1 MPGTNLTREEAQQ
14 RAKLLTV
21 DSYEI
26 DLDLSGAV
34 EGGTYRSVT
43 TVRFDSAESGVGS
56 FIDLVAPAVQEV
68 VLNGDSLDPAEVFK
82 DSRIE
87 LAGILEGRNVL
98 RVVADCA
105 YTNTGE
111 GLHRFVDPVD
121 QQAYLYTQF
130 EVPDARR
137 VFASFE
143 QPDLKATFQFT
154 VKAPSGWTVISNSP
168 TPEPKDDVWEFEPTP
183 RISTYVTALILG
195 PYHSVHSVYE
205 KDGQSVPL
213 GIYCRPSLA
222 EFLDS
227 DAIFEVTRQGF
238 EWFQEKFDYA
248 YPFKKY
254 DQLFVPEFNAG
265 AMENAGAVTIRD
277 QYVFRSKVT
286 DAAYEVRAETILH
299 ELAHMWFG
307 DLVTMEWW
315 NDLWLNESFAT
326 YTSIACQS
334 YAPGSRWP
342 HSWTTFANSMKTWAY
357 RQDQLPSTH
366 PIMAQIND
374 LDDVLVNFDGI
385 TYAKGASVLKQLVAY
400 VGEDEFFRGVQA
412 YFKAHAY
419 GNTQLSDL
427 LGALEETSGR
437 DLGTW
442 SQKWLQT
449 AGINVLRPEIETDAN
464 GVITSF
470 AIRQEAPAL
479 PAGAK
484 GEPTLR
490 PHRIAVGLYD
500 LDDSAGGSGKLVRGE
515 RIELDVDGELT
526 EVAEL
531 VGKRRPAVILLN
543 DDDLSYAKVRLD
555 EQSLAFVTEHLG
567 DFEASL
573 PRALCWASA
582 WDMTRDAELAAR
594 DYLSLVLS
602 GIGKESDIGVV
613 QSLHR
618 QVLTAVE
625 LYADPNAREALL
637 TRWTDATLAHLRSSA
652 GGSDHQLAWAR
663 AFAATARTPEQ
674 LDLLEGL
681 LDGRESIEGLAVD
694 TELRWSFVQRLAA
707 VGRFDEAEITS
718 EYERDRTAAGERHAA
733 TARAARPTEEAK
745 AEAWAS
751 VVESDKLP
759 NAVQE
764 AVIGG
769 FVQFGQR
776 ELLAPYTEK
785 YFAAVKGVWDSRSH
799 EMAQQIAVGLYPS
812 VQVSADTLAK
822 TDEWLASAEPSAAL
836 RRLISESRSGV
847 ERALRAQARHGG
859 VGGDALRRGKMA
871 LPRARARKRR
881 FRMEVSRST
890 GTAAPTGETTSP
902 AAVARSG
909 PRPHQ
914 GRGERRSLLAFR
926 F

>member
-26 DLDLSGAV
+26 DLDLSGAQG
-34 EGGTYRSVT
+34 EEGTYRSVT
-43 TVRFDSAESGVGS
+43 TVRFDSAETGAES
-56 FIDLVAPAVQEV
+56 FIDLVAPAVLEV
-68 VLNGDSLDPAEVFK
+68 TLNGDSLDPTEVFK
-82 DSRIE
+82 DSRIA
-87 LAGILEGRNVL
+87 LPGILEGRNVL

-154 VKAPSGWTVISNSP
+154 VKAPTGWTVISNSP
-168 TPEPKDDVWEFEPTP
+168 TPEPKDDVWVFEPTP
-183 RISTYVTALILG
+183 RISTYITALILG

-286 DAAYEVRAETILH
+286 DAAYEVRASTILH

-326 YTSIACQS
+326 YAEAACQA
-334 YAPGSRWP
+334 YAPQSRWP

-366 PIMAQIND
+366 PIMAEIND

-400 VGEDEFFRGVQA
+400 VGEDEFFQGVQA
-412 YFKAHAY
+412 YFKRHAF
-419 GNTQLSDL
+419 GNTRLSDL

-437 DLGTW
+437 DLKTW
-442 SQKWLQT
+442 SKAWLET

-470 AIRQEAPAL
+470 AVRQEAPAL
-479 PAGAK
+479 PTGAK
-484 GEPTLR
+484 GESTLR
-490 PHRIAVGLYD
+490 PHRIAIGLYD
-500 LDDSAGGSGKLVRGE
+500 LDDDSGKLLREDSNEGAG
-515 RIELDVDGELT
+515 RIELDVEGELT
-526 EVAEL
+526 AVPEL
-531 VGKRRPAVILLN
+531 VGRRRPAVILLN

-567 DFEASL
+567 DFESSL

-582 WDMTRDAELAAR
+582 WDMTRDAELATR

-618 QVLTAVE
+618 QVKLAIE
-625 LYADPNAREALL
+625 LYADPTAREALL
-637 TRWTDATLAHLRSSA
+637 TRWTDATLAHLKSAA

-681 LDGRESIEGLAVD
+681 LDGRETIEGLAVD
-694 TELRWSFVQRLAA
+694 TELRWAFVQQLAA
-707 VGRFDEAEITS
+707 VGRFDEAEIAG
-718 EYERDRTAAGERHAA
+718 EYDRDRTAAGERHAA
-733 TARAARPTEEAK
+733 TARSARPTEEAK
-745 AEAWAS
+745 SEAWAS

-769 FVQFGQR
+769 FVQTGQR

-785 YFAAVKGVWDSRSH
+785 YFAAVKDVWDSRSH
-799 EMAQQIAVGLYPS
+799 EMAQQIVVGLYPS
-812 VQVSADTLAK
+812 VQVSEETLRR
-822 TDEWLASAEPSAAL
+822 TDEWLASAEPGPAL
-836 RRLISESRSGV
+836 RRLISESRAGI
-847 ERALRAQARHGG
+847 ERALRAQAA
-859 VGGDALRRGKMA
+859 DA
-871 LPRARARKRR
+871 
-881 FRMEVSRST
+881 
-890 GTAAPTGETTSP
+890 AATT
-902 AAVARSG
+902 
-909 PRPHQ
+909 
-914 GRGERRSLLAFR
+914 L
-926 F
+926 

>member
-26 DLDLSGAV
+26 DLDLSGAQ

-43 TVRFDSAESGVGS
+43 TVRFDVAENGADS
-56 FIDLVAPAVQEV
+56 FIDLVAPAVHEV
-68 VLNGDSLDPAEVFK
+68 TLNGDALDADALFK
-82 DSRIE
+82 DSRIA
-87 LAGILEGRNVL
+87 LPGLLEGRNVL

-154 VKAPSGWTVISNSP
+154 VKAPEGWTVISNSP
-168 TPEPKDDVWEFEPTP
+168 TPEPQDNVWSFEPTP
-183 RISTYVTALILG
+183 RISSYITALIVG

-222 EFLDS
+222 EYLDS

-238 EWFQEKFDYA
+238 DWFQEKFDYA

-286 DAAYEVRAETILH
+286 GAAYEGRAETILH

-326 YTSIACQS
+326 YTSIACQ
-334 YAPGSRWP
+334 AHHPDSRWP
-342 HSWTTFANSMKTWAY
+342 QAWTTFANQMKTWAY

-366 PIMAQIND
+366 PIMAEIRD

-400 VGEDEFFRGVQA
+400 VGQDEFFKGVQA
-412 YFKAHAY
+412 YFKRHAF
-419 GNTQLSDL
+419 GNTRLSDL

-437 DLGTW
+437 DLKTW
-442 SQKWLQT
+442 SKQWLQT
-449 AGINVLRPEIETDAN
+449 AGINVLRPEIETDAD

-470 AIRQEAPAL
+470 AVRQEAPAL

-490 PHRIAVGLYD
+490 PHRIAVGLYN
-500 LDDSAGGSGKLVRGE
+500 LDAGSGKLVRDE
-515 RIELDVDGELT
+515 RLELDVDGELT
-526 EVAEL
+526 AVPQL
-531 VGKRRPAVILLN
+531 SGKRRPDVVLLN

-555 EQSLAFVTEHLG
+555 EESLAFVTDHLG
-567 DFEASL
+567 DFDASL
-573 PRALCWASA
+573 PRALCWASS
-582 WDMTRDAELAAR
+582 WDMTRDAELATR

-613 QSLHR
+613 QSLQR
-618 QVLTAVE
+618 QVKLAIE
-625 LYADPNAREALL
+625 LYAAPGTREALL
-637 TRWTDATLAHLRSSA
+637 TRWTDATLAHLRA
-652 GGSDHQLAWAR
+652 AEAGSDHQLAWAR

-681 LDGRESIEGLAVD
+681 LDGSQTIEGLAVD
-694 TELRWSFVQRLAA
+694 TELRWAFVQRLAA
-707 VGRFDEAEITS
+707 VGRFDEAEIAG

-733 TARAARPTEEAK
+733 TARAARPTAEAK
-745 AEAWAS
+745 AEAWSS
-751 VVESDKLP
+751 VIDSDKLP
-759 NAVQE
+759 NALQE
-764 AVIGG
+764 AVIAG
-769 FVQFGQR
+769 FVQTDQR
-776 ELLAPYTEK
+776 ELLAPYADTFFEV
-785 YFAAVKGVWDSRSH
+785 VKDIWDARSH
-799 EMAQQIAVGLYPS
+799 EIAQQIAIGLYPTI
-812 VQVSADTLAK
+812 QVSEDTLRK
-822 TDEWLASAEPSAAL
+822 TDAWLTSAEPNAAL
-836 RRLISESRSGV
+836 RRLISESRAGV
-847 ERALRAQARHGG
+847 ERALKAQAA
-859 VGGDALRRGKMA
+859 DAA
-871 LPRARARKRR
+871 
-881 FRMEVSRST
+881 E
-890 GTAAPTGETTSP
+890 
-902 AAVARSG
+902 
-909 PRPHQ
+909 Q
-914 GRGERRSLLAFR
+914 
-926 F
+926 

>member
-26 DLDLSGAV
+26 DLDLSGAQA
-34 EGGTYRSVT
+34 GGTYRSVT
-43 TVRFDSAESGVGS
+43 TVRFDSADAGAET
-56 FIDLVAPAVQEV
+56 FIDLVAPAVHEA
-68 VLNGDSLDPAEVFK
+68 VLNGRSLDVAAVFR
-82 DSRIE
+82 DSRIALKHLEAGPNE
-87 LAGILEGRNVL
+87 LK
-98 RVVADCA
+98 VVADCD

-143 QPDLKATFQFT
+143 QPDLKATFRFT

-168 TPEPKDDVWEFEPTP
+168 TPEPSGDVWDFEPTP
-183 RISTYVTALILG
+183 RMSTYITALIVG
-195 PYHSVHSVYE
+195 PYHSVHSSYE
-205 KDGQSVPL
+205 GPGGQSVPL
-213 GIYCRPSLA
+213 GIYCRPSLS
-222 EFLDS
+222 EYLDS

-238 EWFQEKFDYA
+238 DWFQEKFDYA
-248 YPFKKY
+248 YPFAKY

-286 DAAYEVRAETILH
+286 DAAYESRAETILH

-326 YTSIACQS
+326 YTSVACQA
-334 YAPGSRWP
+334 YATGSRWP

-366 PIMAQIND
+366 PIMADISD

-400 VGEDEFFRGVQA
+400 VGTDEFFRGVQA
-412 YFKAHAY
+412 YFKAHAF
-419 GNTQLSDL
+419 GNTRLSDL

-437 DLGTW
+437 DLTTW
-442 SQKWLQT
+442 SKKWLET
-449 AGINVLRPEIETDAN
+449 AGINVLRPVVDVNTA

-470 AIRQEAPAL
+470 AVKQEAPAL

-484 GEPTLR
+484 GEATLR
-490 PHRIAVGLYD
+490 PHRIAIGLYD
-500 LDDSAGGSGKLVRGE
+500 LDDASGKLLRTDRV
-515 RIELDVDGELT
+515 ELDVDGELT
-526 EVAEL
+526 AVDAL
-531 VGKRRPAVILLN
+531 VGRARPAVILLN

-555 EQSLAFVTEHLG
+555 PESLAFVTEHIG

-573 PRALCWASA
+573 PRALSWASA
-582 WDMTRDAELAAR
+582 WDMTRDAELPTR
-594 DYLSLVLS
+594 EYLSLVLS
-602 GIGKESDIGVV
+602 GIDKESDIGVV

-618 QVLTAVE
+618 QVKLALE
-625 LYADPNAREALL
+625 LYAAPSGREEALA
-637 TRWTDATLAHLRSSA
+637 RWTEATLSHLRA
-652 GGSDHQLAWAR
+652 AAPGSDHQLAWAR
-663 AFAATARTPEQ
+663 AFAATARTDEQ
-674 LDLLEGL
+674 LGLLEEL
-681 LDGRESIEGLAVD
+681 LSGKQSIDGLAVD
-694 TELRWSFVQRLAA
+694 TELRWAFVHRLAA
-707 VGRFDEAEITS
+707 TGRLDEAGISAELD
-718 EYERDRTAAGERHAA
+718 RDKTAAGERHAA
-733 TARAARPTEEAK
+733 SARAARPSAEAK

-759 NAVQE
+759 NAIQE

-769 FVQFGQR
+769 FVQTDQR

-785 YFAAVKGVWDSRSH
+785 FFAAVKDAWDSRSH

-812 VQVSADTLAK
+812 LQVSRATLDA
-822 TDEWLASAEPSAAL
+822 TDEWLASASPSAAL
-836 RRLISESRSGV
+836 RRLITESRAGV
-847 ERALRAQARHGG
+847 ERALRAQGAD
-859 VGGDALRRGKMA
+859 V
-871 LPRARARKRR
+871 
-881 FRMEVSRST
+881 
-890 GTAAPTGETTSP
+890 
-902 AAVARSG
+902 
-909 PRPHQ
+909 
-914 GRGERRSLLAFR
+914 
-926 F
+926 

>member
-1 MPGTNLTREEAQQ
+1 MPGTNLTRDEAQE
-14 RAKLLTV
+14 RARLLTV
-21 DSYEI
+21 DAYEI
-26 DLDLSGAV
+26 DLDLSGAQ
-34 EGGTYRSVT
+34 EGGTPGDDGNGGGTYRSVT
-43 TVRFDSAESGVGS
+43 TVRFDVAEAGADS
-56 FIDLVAPAVQEV
+56 FIDLVAPAVHEV
-68 VLNGDSLDPAEVFK
+68 VLNGEALDPGAVFQ
-82 DSRIE
+82 DSRIA
-87 LAGILEGRNVL
+87 LAGLPAGRNEL
-98 RVVADCA
+98 TVVADCA

-154 VKAPSGWTVISNSP
+154 VKAPEGWTVISNSP
-168 TPEPKDDVWEFEPTP
+168 TPEPSGNVWRFEPTP
-183 RISTYVTALILG
+183 RISTYITALIVG
-195 PYHSVHSVYE
+195 PYHSVHSSYE
-205 KDGQSVPL
+205 KDGRTVPL

-222 EFLDS
+222 EHLDA
-227 DAIFEVTRQGF
+227 DEIFAVTRQGF

-248 YPFKKY
+248 YPFAKY

-326 YTSIACQS
+326 YTSIACQA
-334 YAPGSRWP
+334 YAPGSKWP

-366 PIMAQIND
+366 PIMAEIND

-400 VGEDEFFRGVQA
+400 VGMDEFFQGVQS

-419 GNTQLSDL
+419 GNTRLSDL
-427 LGALEETSGR
+427 LGALEKTSGR
-437 DLGTW
+437 DLKTW
-442 SQKWLQT
+442 SKKWLET
-449 AGINVLRPEIETDAN
+449 AGINILRPEIEVDAE

-470 AIRQEAPAL
+470 AVKQEAPAL

-484 GEPTLR
+484 GEPVLR
-490 PHRIAVGLYD
+490 PHRIAIGAYELRD
-500 LDDSAGGSGKLVRGE
+500 GKLVRTE

-526 EVAEL
+526 AVPQL
-531 VGKRRPAVILLN
+531 VGTRRPAVLLLN

-555 EQSLAFVTEHLG
+555 EESLKAVTEHLG
-567 DFEASL
+567 DFTESL
-573 PRALCWASA
+573 PRALSWASA
-582 WDMTRDAELAAR
+582 WDMTRDAELPAR
-594 DYLSLVLS
+594 EYLSLVLS

-618 QVLTAVE
+618 QVKLALD
-625 LYADPNAREALL
+625 LYAAPEWRETGLATWTAAALEQ
-637 TRWTDATLAHLRSSA
+637 LRA
-652 GGSDHQLAWAR
+652 AEPGSDHQLAWAR
-663 AFAATARTPEQ
+663 AFAASARTDDQ
-674 LDLLEGL
+674 LDLLQGL
-681 LDGRESIEGLAVD
+681 LDGTEEIAGLAVD
-694 TELRWSFVQRLAA
+694 TELRWGLLQRLAA
-707 VGRFDEAEITS
+707 TGRADEKAIAAELDRDKTS
-718 EYERDRTAAGERHAA
+718 AGERHAA
-733 TARAARPTEEAK
+733 TARAARPTAEAK

-759 NAVQE
+759 NSLQE

-769 FVQFGQR
+769 FVQPDQR
-776 ELLAPYTEK
+776 ELLAPYTAK
-785 YFAAVKGVWDSRSH
+785 YFAAVKDIWGSRSH
-799 EMAQQIAVGLYPS
+799 EMAQQIVVGHYPAL
-812 VQVSADTLAK
+812 QVSQETLDA
-822 TDEWLASAEPSAAL
+822 TDAWLASAEPTPAL
-836 RRLISESRSGV
+836 RRLMTESRAGI
-847 ERALRAQARHGG
+847 ERALKAQAA
-859 VGGDALRRGKMA
+859 D
-871 LPRARARKRR
+871 
-881 FRMEVSRST
+881 
-890 GTAAPTGETTSP
+890 
-902 AAVARSG
+902 AAV
-909 PRPHQ
+909 
-914 GRGERRSLLAFR
+914 
-926 F
+926 

>member
-1 MPGTNLTREEAQQ
+1 MPGTNLTRDEAQQ
-14 RAKLLTV
+14 RARLLTV

-26 DLDLSGAV
+26 DLDLSGAQ

-43 TVRFDSAESGVGS
+43 SVRFDAAEAGAGT
-56 FIDLVAPAVQEV
+56 FIDLVAPTVHEV
-68 VLNGDSLDPAEVFK
+68 VLNGEALDAAEVFA
-82 DSRIE
+82 DSRIALPGL
-87 LAGILEGRNVL
+87 LAGRNEL
-98 RVVADCA
+98 RVVATCA

-143 QPDLKATFQFT
+143 QPDLKATFRFT
-154 VKAPSGWTVISNSP
+154 VTAPEGWTVISNSP
-168 TPEPKDDVWEFEPTP
+168 TPEPEDNVWRFEPTP
-183 RISTYVTALILG
+183 RISSYITALIVG
-195 PYHSVHSVYE
+195 PYHSVHSSYE
-205 KDGQSVPL
+205 KDGRSVPL

-227 DAIFEVTRQGF
+227 DAIFAVTRQGF
-238 EWFQEKFDYA
+238 DWFEEKFDYP
-248 YPFKKY
+248 YPFAKY

-286 DAAYEVRAETILH
+286 DAAYETRAETILH

-326 YTSIACQS
+326 YTSIACQAH
-334 YAPGSRWP
+334 APGSKWP
-342 HSWTTFANSMKTWAY
+342 HAWTTFANSMKTWAY

-366 PIMAQIND
+366 PIMAEIRD

-400 VGEDEFFRGVQA
+400 VGTEEFFTGVQA
-412 YFKAHAY
+412 YFKRHSF
-419 GNTQLSDL
+419 GNTRLSDL

-437 DLGTW
+437 DLKTW
-442 SQKWLQT
+442 SKKWLET
-449 AGINVLRPEIETDAN
+449 AGINVLRPEITTDAT
-464 GVITSF
+464 GTITSF
-470 AIRQEAPAL
+470 AVRQEAPAL
-479 PAGAK
+479 PPGAT

-490 PHRIAVGLYD
+490 PHRIAIGLYD
-500 LDDSAGGSGKLVRGE
+500 LDATGKLVRSE
-515 RIELDVDGELT
+515 RIELDVDGERT
-526 EVAEL
+526 EVEGL
-531 VGKRRPAVILLN
+531 TGTKRPAVILLN

-555 EQSLAFVTEHLG
+555 PDSLAVVTEHLG

-582 WDMTRDAELAAR
+582 WDMTRDGELATR

-602 GIGKESDIGVV
+602 GIAKESDIGVV

-618 QVLTAVE
+618 QVKLALE
-625 LYADPNAREALL
+625 LYAAPDWRPTGL
-637 TRWTDATLAHLRSSA
+637 TAWTEATLAHLRA
-652 GGSDHQLAWAR
+652 AAPGSDHQLAWAR
-663 AFAATARTPEQ
+663 AFAATARTDAQ
-674 LDLLEGL
+674 LDLVAGL
-681 LDGRESIEGLAVD
+681 LDGTETIDGLAVD
-694 TELRWSFVQRLAA
+694 TELRWTLLERLAA
-707 VGRFDEAEITS
+707 TGRADEAAVAAEL
-718 EYERDRTAAGERHAA
+718 ERDRTSAGERHAA
-733 TARAARPTEEAK
+733 TARAARPTPEAK

-769 FVQFGQR
+769 FVQTDQR
-776 ELLAPYTEK
+776 ELLAPYTER
-785 YFAAVKGVWDSRSH
+785 YFATVKEIWNSRSH
-799 EMAQQIAVGLYPS
+799 EMAQQIAVGLYPAL
-812 VQVSADTLAK
+812 QVSQDTLDA
-822 TDEWLASAEPSAAL
+822 TDAWLASADPTPAL
-836 RRLISESRSGV
+836 RRMVTESRAGV
-847 ERALRAQARHGG
+847 ERAL
-859 VGGDALRRGKMA
+859 K
-871 LPRARARKRR
+871 ARA
-881 FRMEVSRST
+881 
-890 GTAAPTGETTSP
+890 
-902 AAVARSG
+902 
-909 PRPHQ
+909 
-914 GRGERRSLLAFR
+914 
-926 F
+926 

>member
-14 RAKLLTV
+14 RAKLLSV

-26 DLDLSGAV
+26 DLDLSGAQ

-43 TVRFDSAESGVGS
+43 TVRFDSAENGAES
-56 FIDLVAPAVQEV
+56 FIDLVAPTVHEV
-68 VLNGDSLDPAEVFK
+68 TLNGDQLDPAEVFK
-82 DSRIE
+82 DSRIT
-87 LAGILEGRNVL
+87 LPGILEGRNVL

-154 VKAPSGWTVISNSP
+154 VKAPTGWTVISNSP
-168 TPEPKDDVWEFEPTP
+168 TPGPKDGIWVFEPTP
-183 RISTYVTALILG
+183 RISTYITALVVG
-195 PYHSVHSVYE
+195 PYHCVHSMYE
-205 KDGQSVPL
+205 KNGQSVPL

-286 DAAYEVRAETILH
+286 DAAYETRAETILH

-326 YTSIACQS
+326 YTSIACQAYS
-334 YAPGSRWP
+334 PESRWP
-342 HSWTTFANSMKTWAY
+342 HAWTTFANQMKTWAY

-366 PIMAQIND
+366 PIMAEIRD

-400 VGEDEFFRGVQA
+400 VGMDEFFQGVQA
-412 YFKAHAY
+412 YFKTHAY
-419 GNTQLSDL
+419 GNTRLSDL

-437 DLGTW
+437 DLGNW
-442 SQKWLQT
+442 SEKWLQT
-449 AGINVLRPEIETDAN
+449 AGINILRPEIETDPN
-464 GVITSF
+464 GVMTSF
-470 AIRQEAPAL
+470 AVRQEAPAL

-484 GEPTLR
+484 GAASDDAAPPRGTLR
-490 PHRIAVGLYD
+490 PHRIAIGLYD
-500 LDDSAGGSGKLVRGE
+500 LDDDSGKLLRDQ

-526 EVAEL
+526 AVPGL
-531 VGKRRPAVILLN
+531 VGKRRPAVVLLN

-555 EQSLAFVTEHLG
+555 ERSLAFVTRHLG

-582 WDMTRDAELAAR
+582 WDMTRDAELATR

-618 QVLTAVE
+618 QAKLALE
-625 LYADPNAREALL
+625 LYADPAWRETGL
-637 TRWTDATLAHLRSSA
+637 TRWTEATLAHLSSA
-652 GGSDHQLAWAR
+652 APGSDHQLAWAR
-663 AFAATARTPEQ
+663 AFAATARTPDQ
-674 LDLLEGL
+674 LDLLESL
-681 LDGRESIEGLAVD
+681 LDGRETIEGLAVD
-694 TELRWSFVQRLAA
+694 TELRWTFVQRLAA
-707 VGRFDEAEITS
+707 VGRFDEAEIAG
-718 EYERDRTAAGERHAA
+718 EYERDRTAAGKRHAA

-745 AEAWAS
+745 AQAWAS

-769 FVQFGQR
+769 FVQTDQR

-785 YFAAVKGVWDSRSH
+785 YFAAVKDVWESRSH

-812 VQVSADTLAK
+812 VQVSQDTLEK
-822 TDEWLASAEPSAAL
+822 TDAWLALAEPNAAL
-836 RRLISESRSGV
+836 RRLVSESRSGV
-847 ERALRAQARHGG
+847 ERALKAQAA
-859 VGGDALRRGKMA
+859 DA
-871 LPRARARKRR
+871 
-881 FRMEVSRST
+881 
-890 GTAAPTGETTSP
+890 AAQE
-902 AAVARSG
+902 
-909 PRPHQ
+909 
-914 GRGERRSLLAFR
+914 
-926 F
+926 

>member
-43 TVRFDSAESGVGS
+43 TVRFDAAENGAS

-68 VLNGDSLDPAEVFK
+68 VLNGDSLDPAEVFT
-82 DSRIE
+82 DSRIA
-87 LAGILEGRNVL
+87 LSGILEGRNVL

-154 VKAPSGWTVISNSP
+154 VKAPNGWTVISNSP

-183 RISTYVTALILG
+183 RISTYITALILG

-222 EFLDS
+222 QYLDS

-238 EWFQEKFDYA
+238 AWFQEKFDYA

-326 YTSIACQS
+326 YTSIACQA
-334 YAPGSRWP
+334 YAPDSRWP

-366 PIMAQIND
+366 PIMATIND

-449 AGINVLRPEIETDAN
+449 AGINILRPEIETDAN
-464 GVITSF
+464 GVITAF

-500 LDDSAGGSGKLVRGE
+500 LDDDSGKLVRGE

-526 EVAEL
+526 EVPEL
-531 VGKRRPAVILLN
+531 VGKRRAAVVLLN

-582 WDMTRDAELAAR
+582 WDMTRDAELATR

-637 TRWTDATLAHLRSSA
+637 TRWTDATLAHLRSSEA
-652 GGSDHQLAWAR
+652 GGDHQLAWAR

-707 VGRFDEAEITS
+707 VGRFDDAEITS
-718 EYERDRTAAGERHAA
+718 EYERDKTAAGERHAA
-733 TARAARPTEEAK
+733 TARAARPTDEAK

-769 FVQFGQR
+769 FVQYGQR
-776 ELLAPYTEK
+776 ELLAPYTDK
-785 YFAAVKGVWDSRSH
+785 YFEAVKGVWDSRSH

-812 VQVSADTLAK
+812 LQVSADTLAK

-847 ERALRAQARHGG
+847 ERALKAQAA
-859 VGGDALRRGKMA
+859 D
-871 LPRARARKRR
+871 
-881 FRMEVSRST
+881 
-890 GTAAPTGETTSP
+890 TAASASAGE
-902 AAVARSG
+902 
-909 PRPHQ
+909 
-914 GRGERRSLLAFR
+914 
-926 F
+926 

>member
-26 DLDLSGAV
+26 DLDLSGAQ

-43 TVRFDSAESGVGS
+43 TVRFDVAENGAES
-56 FIDLVAPAVQEV
+56 FIDLVAPAVHEV
-68 VLNGDSLDPAEVFK
+68 TLNGDPLDPAELFK
-82 DSRIE
+82 DSRIA
-87 LAGILEGRNVL
+87 LPGLLDGRNIL

-121 QQAYLYTQF
+121 DQAYLYTQF

-154 VKAPSGWTVISNSP
+154 VKAPTGWTVVSNSP
-168 TPEPKDDVWEFEPTP
+168 TPEPKDDVWVFEPTP
-183 RISTYVTALILG
+183 RISTYITALIVG

-238 EWFQEKFDYA
+238 DWFQEKFDYA
-248 YPFKKY
+248 YPFEKY

-326 YTSIACQS
+326 YTSIACQAA
-334 YAPGSRWP
+334 APGSKWP

-366 PIMAQIND
+366 PIMADIRD

-412 YFKAHAY
+412 YFKQHAF
-419 GNTQLSDL
+419 GNTRLSDL

-437 DLGTW
+437 DLKTW
-442 SQKWLQT
+442 SKKWLET
-449 AGINVLRPEIETDAN
+449 AGINVLRPQIETDAD
-464 GVITSF
+464 GVVTSF

-479 PAGAK
+479 PVGAK
-484 GEPTLR
+484 GAVSDDAAPPRGTLR

-500 LDDSAGGSGKLVRGE
+500 LDAASGKLVRGE
-515 RIELDVDGELT
+515 RVELDVDGELT
-526 EVAEL
+526 AVPQL
-531 VGKRRPAVILLN
+531 VGKPRPAVILLN

-555 EQSLAFVTEHLG
+555 EESLRVVTEHLG
-567 DFEASL
+567 DFQESL

-582 WDMTRDAELAAR
+582 WDMTRDAELATR

-602 GIGKESDIGVV
+602 GIAKESDIGVV

-618 QVLTAVE
+618 QVKLAIEV
-625 LYADPNAREALL
+625 YADPAAREALL
-637 TRWTDATLAHLRSSA
+637 TRWTDATLAHLRA
-652 GGSDHQLAWAR
+652 AEPGSDHQLAWAR

-674 LDLLEGL
+674 LDLLEAL
-681 LDGRESIEGLAVD
+681 LDGGQTVEGLAVD
-694 TELRWSFVQRLAA
+694 TELRWAFVERLAA
-707 VGRFDEAEITS
+707 VGRFDEAEIAA

-733 TARAARPTEEAK
+733 TARAARPTVEAK

-751 VVESDKLP
+751 VIESDKLP

-769 FVQFGQR
+769 FVQTDQR
-776 ELLAPYTEK
+776 ELLAAYTDK
-785 YFAAVKGVWDSRSH
+785 YFEVLKDVWESRSH
-799 EMAQQIAVGLYPS
+799 EIAQQIVIGLYPS
-812 VQVSADTLAK
+812 VQITQDTLSR
-822 TDEWLASAEPSAAL
+822 TDAWLSSAEPGAAL
-836 RRLISESRSGV
+836 RRLVSESRAGI
-847 ERALRAQARHGG
+847 ERALKAQAA
-859 VGGDALRRGKMA
+859 DA
-871 LPRARARKRR
+871 
-881 FRMEVSRST
+881 
-890 GTAAPTGETTSP
+890 AAAG
-902 AAVARSG
+902 
-909 PRPHQ
+909 
-914 GRGERRSLLAFR
+914 
-926 F
+926 

>member
-26 DLDLSGAV
+26 DLDLSGAQ

-43 TVRFDSAESGVGS
+43 TVRFDVAEGDAES
-56 FIDLVAPAVQEV
+56 FIDLVAPTVHEV
-68 VLNGDSLDPAEVFK
+68 TLNGDTLDAAGLFK
-82 DSRIE
+82 DSRIA
-87 LAGILEGRNVL
+87 LPGLLKGRNVL

-121 QQAYLYTQF
+121 EQAYLYTQF

-143 QPDLKATFQFT
+143 QPDLKATFRFT
-154 VKAPSGWTVISNSP
+154 VKAPTGWTVISNSP
-168 TPEPKDDVWEFEPTP
+168 TPEPKDDVWAFEPTP
-183 RISTYVTALILG
+183 RISSYITALIVG

-222 EFLDS
+222 EHLDS

-286 DAAYEVRAETILH
+286 DAAYELRAETILH

-326 YTSIACQS
+326 YTSIACQA
-334 YAPGSRWP
+334 YYPQSRWP

-366 PIMAQIND
+366 PIMAEIRD

-400 VGEDEFFRGVQA
+400 VGMDEFFAGVQA
-412 YFKAHAY
+412 YFKRHAY
-419 GNTQLSDL
+419 GNTRLSDL

-449 AGINVLRPEIETDAN
+449 AGINILRPEIETDAE
-464 GVITSF
+464 GVVTSF

-490 PHRIAVGLYD
+490 PHRIAVGLYE
-500 LDDSAGGSGKLVRGE
+500 LDADSGKLVRDE
-515 RIELDVDGELT
+515 RVELDIDGELT
-526 EVAEL
+526 AVPQL
-531 VGKRRPAVILLN
+531 VGKRRPDVVLLN

-567 DFEASL
+567 DFESSL

-582 WDMTRDAELAAR
+582 WDMTRDGELPTR

-618 QVLTAVE
+618 QVKLAID
-625 LYADPNAREALL
+625 LYAAPATREALL

-652 GGSDHQLAWAR
+652 AGSDHQLAWAR

-674 LDLLEGL
+674 IDLLESL
-681 LDGRESIEGLAVD
+681 LDGGQTIEGLAVD
-694 TELRWSFVQRLAA
+694 TELRWAFVQRLVA
-707 VGRFDEAEITS
+707 VGTFDEADIAA
-718 EYERDRTAAGERHAA
+718 EYERDKTAAGERHAA
-733 TARAARPTEEAK
+733 TARAARPTAEAK

-751 VVESDKLP
+751 VVDSDELP

-769 FVQFGQR
+769 FVQTDQR
-776 ELLAPYTEK
+776 ELLAPYTDR
-785 YFAAVKGVWDSRSH
+785 YFEVVKGIWDSRSH
-799 EMAQQIAVGLYPS
+799 EIAQQIAVGLYPA
-812 VQVSADTLAK
+812 VQVSRETLDK
-822 TDEWLASAEPSAAL
+822 TDAWLASAEPNAAL
-836 RRLISESRSGV
+836 RRLVSEARAGV
-847 ERALRAQARHGG
+847 ERALKAQAA
-859 VGGDALRRGKMA
+859 DA
-871 LPRARARKRR
+871 
-881 FRMEVSRST
+881 
-890 GTAAPTGETTSP
+890 
-902 AAVARSG
+902 
-909 PRPHQ
+909 Q
-914 GRGERRSLLAFR
+914 
-926 F
+926 

>member
-26 DLDLSGAV
+26 DLDLSGAQ

-43 TVRFDSAESGVGS
+43 TVRFDVAESGAAS
-56 FIDLVAPAVQEV
+56 FIDLVAPAVHEV
-68 VLNGDSLDPAEVFK
+68 TLNGDALDPAEVFA
-82 DSRIE
+82 DSRIA
-87 LAGILEGRNVL
+87 LPGLLEGRNVL

-121 QQAYLYTQF
+121 EQAYLYTQF

-154 VKAPSGWTVISNSP
+154 VKAPSGWTVVSNSP
-168 TPEPKDDVWEFEPTP
+168 TPEPKDDVWVFEPTP
-183 RISTYVTALILG
+183 RISSYITALIVG

-248 YPFKKY
+248 YPFTKY

-286 DAAYEVRAETILH
+286 DAAYETRAETILH

-326 YTSIACQS
+326 YTSIACQA

-366 PIMAQIND
+366 PIMAEIRD

-400 VGEDEFFRGVQA
+400 VGMDEFFKGVQA
-412 YFKAHAY
+412 YFKRHAF
-419 GNTQLSDL
+419 GNTRLSDL

-449 AGINVLRPEIETDAN
+449 AGINVLRPEVETDAD
-464 GVITSF
+464 GVVTSF

-484 GEPTLR
+484 GEPVLR
-490 PHRIAVGLYD
+490 PHRIAIGLYD
-500 LDDSAGGSGKLVRGE
+500 LDEATGKLVRTD
-515 RIELDVDGELT
+515 RIELDVDGALT
-526 EVAEL
+526 AVPQL
-531 VGKRRPAVILLN
+531 SGRRRPAVFLLN

-555 EQSLAFVTEHLG
+555 EESLHVVTEHLG
-567 DFEASL
+567 DFESSL

-582 WDMTRDAELAAR
+582 WDMTRDAELPTR
-594 DYLSLVLS
+594 EYLSLVLS

-618 QVLTAVE
+618 QVKLAIE
-625 LYADPNAREALL
+625 LYADPTAREALL
-637 TRWTDATLAHLRSSA
+637 TRWTDATLAHLRSA
-652 GGSDHQLAWAR
+652 TPGSDHQLAWAR

-674 LDLLEGL
+674 LDLLDGL
-681 LDGRESIEGLAVD
+681 LEGTHTIEGLAVD
-694 TELRWSFVQRLAA
+694 TELRWAFVERLAA
-707 VGRFDEAEITS
+707 VGRFDEAEIAG

-751 VVESDKLP
+751 VIDSDKLP

-769 FVQFGQR
+769 FVQTDQR
-776 ELLAPYTEK
+776 ELLAPYTDR
-785 YFAAVKGVWDSRSH
+785 YFEVLKSVWDSRSH
-799 EMAQQIAVGLYPS
+799 EIAQQIAVGLYPS
-812 VQVSADTLAK
+812 LQVSEETLAK
-822 TDEWLASAEPSAAL
+822 TDTWLAAAQPNAAL
-836 RRLISESRSGV
+836 ARLVSESRAGV
-847 ERALRAQARHGG
+847 ERALKAQAA
-859 VGGDALRRGKMA
+859 DA
-871 LPRARARKRR
+871 
-881 FRMEVSRST
+881 
-890 GTAAPTGETTSP
+890 AA
-902 AAVARSG
+902 
-909 PRPHQ
+909 Q
-914 GRGERRSLLAFR
+914 
-926 F
+926 

>member
-26 DLDLSGAV
+26 DLDLSGAQ

-43 TVRFDSAESGVGS
+43 TVRFDVAEGDAES
-56 FIDLVAPAVQEV
+56 FIDLVAPTLHEV
-68 VLNGDSLDPAEVFK
+68 TLNGDTLDAAGLFK
-82 DSRIE
+82 DSRIA
-87 LAGILEGRNVL
+87 LPGLLQGRNVL
-98 RVVADCA
+98 RVVAECA

-121 QQAYLYTQF
+121 EQAYLYTQF

-143 QPDLKATFQFT
+143 QPDLKATFRFT
-154 VKAPSGWTVISNSP
+154 VKAPTGWTVISNSP
-168 TPEPKDDVWEFEPTP
+168 TPEPKDDVWAFEPTP
-183 RISTYVTALILG
+183 RISSYITALIVG

-222 EFLDS
+222 EHLDS

-286 DAAYEVRAETILH
+286 DAAYELRAETILH

-326 YTSIACQS
+326 YTSIACQA
-334 YAPGSRWP
+334 YYPQSRWP

-366 PIMAQIND
+366 PIMAEIRD

-400 VGEDEFFRGVQA
+400 VGMDEFFAGVQA
-412 YFKAHAY
+412 YFKRHAY
-419 GNTQLSDL
+419 GNTRLSDL

-449 AGINVLRPEIETDAN
+449 AGINILRPEIETDAE

-490 PHRIAVGLYD
+490 PHRIAVGLYE
-500 LDDSAGGSGKLVRGE
+500 LDDDSGKLVRDE
-515 RIELDVDGELT
+515 RVELDIDGELT
-526 EVAEL
+526 AVPQL
-531 VGKRRPAVILLN
+531 VGKRRPDVVLLN

-567 DFEASL
+567 DFESSL

-582 WDMTRDAELAAR
+582 WDMTRDGELPTR

-618 QVLTAVE
+618 QVKLAID
-625 LYADPNAREALL
+625 LYAAPATREALL

-652 GGSDHQLAWAR
+652 AGSDHQLAWAR

-674 LDLLEGL
+674 IDLLESL
-681 LDGRESIEGLAVD
+681 LDGGQTIEGLAVD
-694 TELRWSFVQRLAA
+694 TELRWAFVQRLVA
-707 VGRFDEAEITS
+707 VGTFDEADIAA
-718 EYERDRTAAGERHAA
+718 EYERDKTAAGERHAA
-733 TARAARPTEEAK
+733 TARAARPTPEAK

-751 VVESDKLP
+751 VVDSDELP

-769 FVQFGQR
+769 FVQTDQR
-776 ELLAPYTEK
+776 ELLAPYTDR
-785 YFAAVKGVWDSRSH
+785 YFEVVKSIWDSRSH
-799 EMAQQIAVGLYPS
+799 EIAQQIAVGLYPA
-812 VQVSADTLAK
+812 VQVSRETLDK
-822 TDEWLASAEPSAAL
+822 TDAWLASAEPNAAL
-836 RRLISESRSGV
+836 RRLVSEARAGV
-847 ERALRAQARHGG
+847 ERALKAQAA
-859 VGGDALRRGKMA
+859 DA
-871 LPRARARKRR
+871 
-881 FRMEVSRST
+881 
-890 GTAAPTGETTSP
+890 
-902 AAVARSG
+902 
-909 PRPHQ
+909 Q
-914 GRGERRSLLAFR
+914 
-926 F
+926 

>member
-1 MPGTNLTREEAQQ
+1 MPGTNLTREEAQA

-26 DLDLSGAV
+26 DLDLSGAQ

-43 TVRFDSAESGVGS
+43 TVRFEVAEGGAES
-56 FIDLVAPAVQEV
+56 FIDLVAPAVHEV
-68 VLNGDSLDPAEVFK
+68 TLNGDALDPAEVFE
-82 DSRIE
+82 DSRIA
-87 LAGILEGRNVL
+87 LPGLPAGPNVL

-121 QQAYLYTQF
+121 DQAYLYTQF

-154 VKAPSGWTVISNSP
+154 VKAPAGWTVISNSP
-168 TPEPKDDVWEFEPTP
+168 TPEPRDDIWTFAPTP
-183 RISTYVTALILG
+183 RISSYITALIVG

-222 EFLDS
+222 EHLDS

-238 EWFQEKFDYA
+238 DWFQEKFDYA
-248 YPFKKY
+248 YPFEKY

-326 YTSIACQS
+326 YTSIACQA

-342 HSWTTFANSMKTWAY
+342 HAWTTFANSMKTWAY

-366 PIMAQIND
+366 PIMAEIRD

-400 VGEDEFFRGVQA
+400 VGMDAFFAGVQA
-412 YFKAHAY
+412 YFKRHAF
-419 GNTQLSDL
+419 GNTRLSDL
-427 LGALEETSGR
+427 LDTLEETSGR
-437 DLGTW
+437 DLGLW
-442 SQKWLQT
+442 STKWLRT
-449 AGINVLRPEIETDAN
+449 AGINILRPEIETDAD

-470 AIRQEAPAL
+470 AVRQEAPAL
-479 PAGAK
+479 PAGAQ
-484 GEPTLR
+484 GEPVLR
-490 PHRIAVGLYD
+490 PHRIAVGLYGRD
-500 LDDSAGGSGKLVRGE
+500 AASGKLVRLE
-515 RIELDVDGELT
+515 RVELDVDGELT
-526 EVAEL
+526 AVPEL
-531 VGKRRPAVILLN
+531 AGRARPEVILLN

-555 EQSLAFVTEHLG
+555 DSSLAYVTEHLG
-567 DFEASL
+567 DFADSL

-582 WDMTRDAELAAR
+582 WDMTRDAELPAR

-613 QSLHR
+613 QSLQR
-618 QVLTAVE
+618 QVKLAID
-625 LYADPNAREALL
+625 LYADPAAREALL
-637 TRWTDATLAHLRSSA
+637 TRWTDATLAHLRAAEA
-652 GGSDHQLAWAR
+652 GGDHQLAWAR

-674 LDLLEGL
+674 LDLLESL
-681 LDGRESIEGLAVD
+681 LEGTRTVEGLAVD
-694 TELRWSFVQRLAA
+694 TELRWAFVHRLAA
-707 VGRFDEAEITS
+707 VGRYQESEIAG

-733 TARAARPTEEAK
+733 SARAARPTPEAK

-764 AVIGG
+764 AVISG
-769 FVQFGQR
+769 FVQTDQR
-776 ELLAPYTEK
+776 ELLTPYTET
-785 YFAAVKGVWDSRSH
+785 YFTALKGVWESRSH
-799 EMAQQIAVGLYPS
+799 EMAQQIAVGLYPA
-812 VQVSADTLAK
+812 VQIAPGTLER
-822 TDEWLASAEPSAAL
+822 TDAWLAEAEPNAAL
-836 RRLISESRSGV
+836 RRLVSESRAGV
-847 ERALRAQARHGG
+847 ERALRAQAA
-859 VGGDALRRGKMA
+859 DA
-871 LPRARARKRR
+871 
-881 FRMEVSRST
+881 
-890 GTAAPTGETTSP
+890 AA
-902 AAVARSG
+902 A
-909 PRPHQ
+909 Q
-914 GRGERRSLLAFR
+914 
-926 F
+926 

>member
-1 MPGTNLTREEAQQ
+1 MPWKDGRSIRCDDECEGDGRVPGTNLTRDEAQQ
-14 RAKLLTV
+14 RARLLSV
-21 DSYEI
+21 DAYEI
-26 DLDLSGAV
+26 DLDLSGAQG
-34 EGGTYRSVT
+34 GGTYRSVT
-43 TVRFDSAESGVGS
+43 TVRFDAAEAGAET
-56 FIDLVAPAVQEV
+56 FIDLVAPAVHEV
-68 VLNGDSLDPAEVFK
+68 VLNGEALDAAEVFK
-82 DSRIE
+82 DSRIA
-87 LAGILEGRNVL
+87 LRGLVAGRNEL

-154 VKAPSGWTVISNSP
+154 VKAPEGWTVISNSP
-168 TPEPKDDVWEFEPTP
+168 TPEPSGNVWRFEPTP
-183 RISTYVTALILG
+183 RISSYITALIVG
-195 PYHSVHSVYE
+195 PYHSVHSTYE
-205 KDGQSVPL
+205 KDGRTVPL

-222 EFLDS
+222 EHLDS

-238 EWFQEKFDYA
+238 DWFQEKFDYD
-248 YPFKKY
+248 YPFAKY

-326 YTSIACQS
+326 YTSIACQA
-334 YAPGSRWP
+334 YAPGSKWP

-366 PIMAQIND
+366 PIMAEIRD

-400 VGEDEFFRGVQA
+400 VGMDEFFKGVQA

-419 GNTQLSDL
+419 GNTRLSDL

-437 DLGTW
+437 DLKTW
-442 SQKWLQT
+442 SKKWLET
-449 AGINVLRPEIETDAN
+449 AGINILRPEIEVDAD
-464 GVITSF
+464 GVITAF
-470 AIRQEAPAL
+470 AVRQEAPAL

-484 GEPTLR
+484 GEPVLR
-490 PHRIAVGLYD
+490 PHRIAVGAYGLED
-500 LDDSAGGSGKLVRGE
+500 GKLVRKE

-526 EVAEL
+526 AVPQL
-531 VGKRRPAVILLN
+531 VGTARPAVVLLN

-555 EQSLAFVTEHLG
+555 EESLKAVTEHLG
-567 DFEASL
+567 DFTESL

-582 WDMTRDAELAAR
+582 WDMTRDGELATR

-618 QVLTAVE
+618 QVKLAID
-625 LYADPNAREALL
+625 LYADPSARDALL
-637 TRWTDATLAHLRSSA
+637 TQWTDATLVQLNTAEP
-652 GGSDHQLAWAR
+652 GSDHQLAWAR

-674 LDLLEGL
+674 LDLLKGL
-681 LDGRESIEGLAVD
+681 LDGTRAIEGLAVD
-694 TELRWSFVQRLAA
+694 TELRWAFVERLAA
-707 VGRFDEAEITS
+707 VGSFDEAEIAA

-751 VVESDKLP
+751 VVDSDKLP

-769 FVQFGQR
+769 FVQTDQR
-776 ELLAPYTEK
+776 ELLAPYAAK
-785 YFAAVKGVWDSRSH
+785 YFDAVKGVWDARSH

-812 VQVSADTLAK
+812 LQVLQETLDA
-822 TDEWLASAEPSAAL
+822 TDAWLTAAEPNAAL
-836 RRLISESRSGV
+836 RRLVSESRAGI
-847 ERALRAQARHGG
+847 ERALKAQAA
-859 VGGDALRRGKMA
+859 DA
-871 LPRARARKRR
+871 
-881 FRMEVSRST
+881 
-890 GTAAPTGETTSP
+890 AA
-902 AAVARSG
+902 A
-909 PRPHQ
+909 
-914 GRGERRSLLAFR
+914 
-926 F
+926 

>member
-26 DLDLSGAV
+26 DLDLSGAQ
-34 EGGTYRSVT
+34 EGGTFRSAT
-43 TVRFDSAESGVGS
+43 TVRFDSAEAGAET
-56 FIDLVAPAVQEV
+56 FIDLIADAVHEV
-68 VLNGDSLDPAEVFK
+68 VLNGRSLDVAAVFR
-82 DSRIE
+82 DSRIA
-87 LAGILEGRNVL
+87 LAHLESGPNEL

-137 VFASFE
+137 VFANFE
-143 QPDLKATFQFT
+143 QPDLKGTFQFT
-154 VKAPSGWTVISNSP
+154 VKAPTGWTVISNAP
-168 TPEPKDDVWEFEPTP
+168 TPEPKDDVWHFEPTP
-183 RISTYVTALILG
+183 RISSYITALIVG
-195 PYHSVHSVYE
+195 PYHSVHSSYDNPE
-205 KDGQSVPL
+205 TGQSVPL

-222 EFLDS
+222 EYLDS
-227 DAIFEVTRQGF
+227 DAIFAVTRQGF
-238 EWFQEKFDYA
+238 AWFQEKFDYA
-248 YPFKKY
+248 YPFAKY

-326 YTSIACQS
+326 YTSIACQA
-334 YAPGSRWP
+334 YAPDSKWP

-366 PIMAQIND
+366 PIMAEIND

-400 VGEDEFFRGVQA
+400 VGMDEFFQGVQA
-412 YFKAHAY
+412 YFKRHAF
-419 GNTQLSDL
+419 GNTRLSDL

-437 DLGTW
+437 DLKSW
-442 SQKWLQT
+442 SKAWLET
-449 AGINVLRPEIETDAN
+449 AGINILRPEIETDEH

-490 PHRIAVGLYD
+490 PHRIAVGFYD
-500 LDDSAGGSGKLVRGE
+500 LDDASGKLLRGE
-515 RIELDVDGELT
+515 RVELDVTAGEST
-526 EVAEL
+526 QVPQL
-531 VGKRRPAVILLN
+531 VGKRRPAVVLLN

-555 EQSLAFVTEHLG
+555 EESLAFVTQHLG

-582 WDMTRDAELAAR
+582 WDMTRDAELSASA
-594 DYLSLVLS
+594 YLDLVLS
-602 GIGKESDIGVV
+602 GVAKESDIGVV

-618 QVLTAVE
+618 QVKLA
-625 LYADPNAREALL
+625 LDMYAAPAHRDALL
-637 TRWTDATLAHLRSSA
+637 TRWTEATLTHLRTSA
-652 GGSDHQLAWAR
+652 PGSDHQLAWAR

-674 LDLLEGL
+674 LDVLDALLEG
-681 LDGRESIEGLAVD
+681 SQTIEGLAVD
-694 TELRWSFVQRLAA
+694 TELRWAFVQRLAA
-707 VGRFDEAEITS
+707 VGRFDETEITA
-718 EYERDRTAAGERHAA
+718 EYELDRTAAGERHAA
-733 TARAARPTEEAK
+733 TARAARPTPEAK

-751 VVESDKLP
+751 VVESDQLP

-769 FVQFGQR
+769 FIQTDQR

-785 YFAAVKGVWDSRSH
+785 YFSALKSVWESRSH
-799 EMAQQIAVGLYPS
+799 EMAQQIAIGLFPS
-812 VQVSADTLAK
+812 VQVSEETLAAA
-822 TDEWLASAEPSAAL
+822 DAWLGSAEPTAAL
-836 RRLISESRSGV
+836 RRLVSESRAGV
-847 ERALRAQARHGG
+847 ERALKAQGA
-859 VGGDALRRGKMA
+859 DK
-871 LPRARARKRR
+871 
-881 FRMEVSRST
+881 
-890 GTAAPTGETTSP
+890 
-902 AAVARSG
+902 
-909 PRPHQ
+909 
-914 GRGERRSLLAFR
+914 
-926 F
+926 

>member
-14 RAKLLTV
+14 RAKLLSV
-21 DSYEI
+21 ESYEI
-26 DLDLSGAV
+26 DLDLSGAQ

-43 TVRFDSAESGVGS
+43 TVRFDVAENGAES
-56 FIDLVAPAVQEV
+56 FIDLVAPTVHEV
-68 VLNGDSLDPAEVFK
+68 TLNGDPLDPAEVFA
-82 DSRIE
+82 DSRIA
-87 LAGILEGRNVL
+87 LPGLLEGRNIL
-98 RVVADCA
+98 RVVADAA

-154 VKAPSGWTVISNSP
+154 VKAPTGWTVISNSP
-168 TPEPKDDVWEFEPTP
+168 TPEPKDDVWVFEPTP
-183 RISTYVTALILG
+183 RISSYITALIVG

-222 EFLDS
+222 EHLDS

-238 EWFQEKFDYA
+238 AWFQEKFDYA

-265 AMENAGAVTIRD
+265 AMENAAAVTIRD

-286 DAAYEVRAETILH
+286 DAAYETRAETILH

-326 YTSIACQS
+326 YTSIACQA
-334 YAPGSRWP
+334 YAPDSRWP

-366 PIMAQIND
+366 PIMAEIRD

-400 VGEDEFFRGVQA
+400 VGEDEFFAGVQA

-419 GNTQLSDL
+419 GNTRLSDL
-427 LGALEETSGR
+427 LGALETTSGR
-437 DLGTW
+437 DLKAW
-442 SQKWLQT
+442 SKAWLQT
-449 AGINVLRPEIETDAN
+449 AGINVLRPEIDTDAN

-490 PHRIAVGLYD
+490 PHRIAVGLYE
-500 LDDSAGGSGKLVRGE
+500 LDSSEGASGKLVRDE

-526 EVAEL
+526 AVPQL
-531 VGKRRPAVILLN
+531 VGKRRPAVVLLN

-567 DFEASL
+567 DFESSL

-582 WDMTRDAELAAR
+582 WDMTRDAELATR

-618 QVLTAVE
+618 QVKLAIE
-625 LYADPNAREALL
+625 LYAAPTARETLL
-637 TRWTDATLAHLRSSA
+637 TRWTDATLAHLRSA
-652 GGSDHQLAWAR
+652 VAGSDHQLAWAR

-681 LDGRESIEGLAVD
+681 LDGSQVVEGLAVD
-694 TELRWSFVQRLAA
+694 TELRWAFVQRLAS
-707 VGRFDEAEITS
+707 VGRYDESEIAA
-718 EYERDRTAAGERHAA
+718 EYERDKTAAGERHAA
-733 TARAARPTEEAK
+733 TARASRPTEEAK
-745 AEAWAS
+745 AEAWAQ

-769 FVQFGQR
+769 FVQTDQR
-776 ELLAPYTEK
+776 ELLAPYTDR
-785 YFAAVKGVWDSRSH
+785 YFEVVKDIWESRSH
-799 EMAQQIAVGLYPS
+799 EIAQQIAVGLYPS
-812 VQVSADTLAK
+812 LQVSQETLDK
-822 TDEWLASAEPSAAL
+822 TDAWLASAEPNAAL
-836 RRLISESRSGV
+836 RRLVSESRAGV
-847 ERALRAQARHGG
+847 ERALKAQAA
-859 VGGDALRRGKMA
+859 DAQ
-871 LPRARARKRR
+871 
-881 FRMEVSRST
+881 
-890 GTAAPTGETTSP
+890 AA
-902 AAVARSG
+902 
-909 PRPHQ
+909 Q
-914 GRGERRSLLAFR
+914 
-926 F
+926 

>member
-26 DLDLSGAV
+26 ELDLSGAQ
-34 EGGTYRSVT
+34 EGGTFRSAT
-43 TVRFDSAESGVGS
+43 TVRFQSAEAGAGT
-56 FIDLVAPAVQEV
+56 FIDLVAPAVHEV
-68 VLNGDSLDPAEVFK
+68 VLNGTALDAAAVFK
-82 DSRIE
+82 DSRIALDG
-87 LAGILEGRNVL
+87 LAAGANEL

-154 VKAPSGWTVISNSP
+154 VTAPEGWTVISNSP
-168 TPEPKDDVWEFEPTP
+168 TPEPEDRVWSFEPTP
-183 RISTYVTALILG
+183 RISSYITALIVG
-195 PYHSVHSVYE
+195 PYHAVHSSYE
-205 KDGQSVPL
+205 GKDGQVVPL

-222 EFLDS
+222 EFLDA
-227 DAIFEVTRQGF
+227 DAIFDVTRQGF
-238 EWFQEKFDYA
+238 DWFQEKFAYD
-248 YPFKKY
+248 YPFAKY

-326 YTSIACQS
+326 YTSIACQA
-334 YAPGSRWP
+334 YAEGSKWP
-342 HSWTTFANSMKTWAY
+342 HAWTTFANSMKTWAY

-366 PIMAQIND
+366 PIMADIRD

-400 VGEDEFFRGVQA
+400 VGMDAFFKGVQA
-412 YFKAHAY
+412 YFKAHAF
-419 GNTQLSDL
+419 GNTRLSDL

-437 DLGTW
+437 DLTAW
-442 SQKWLQT
+442 SKAWLET
-449 AGINVLRPEIETDAN
+449 AGINVLRPEVETDAD
-464 GVITSF
+464 GVVSSF
-470 AIRQEAPAL
+470 AVRQEAPAL

-484 GEPTLR
+484 GEPVLR
-490 PHRIAVGLYD
+490 PHRIAIGLYD
-500 LDDSAGGSGKLVRGE
+500 LDGGKLVRTD
-515 RIELDVDGELT
+515 RIELDIDGELT
-526 EVAEL
+526 AVPEL
-531 VGKRRPAVILLN
+531 VGRARPAVVLLN

-555 EQSLAFVTEHLG
+555 EVSLANVTAHLG
-567 DFEASL
+567 DFTESL

-582 WDMTRDAELAAR
+582 WDMTRDGELATR
-594 DYLSLVLS
+594 DYLALVLS

-618 QVLTAVE
+618 QVKLAID
-625 LYADPNAREALL
+625 LYADPAWREQGLAS
-637 TRWTDATLAHLRSSA
+637 WTGATLEHLRA
-652 GGSDHQLAWAR
+652 AEPGSDHQLAWAR
-663 AFAATARTPEQ
+663 AFAATARTEEQ
-674 LDLLEGL
+674 LDLLGALLSGAETVEGL
-681 LDGRESIEGLAVD
+681 VVD
-694 TELRWSFVQRLAA
+694 TELRWAFLERLAA
-707 VGRFDEAEITS
+707 TGRADEAEITA
-718 EYERDRTAAGERHAA
+718 ELERDATAAGERHAE
-733 TARAARPTEEAK
+733 TARAARPTAEAK
-745 AEAWAS
+745 AEAWAA
-751 VVESDKLP
+751 VVDSADLP

-769 FVQFGQR
+769 FVQTDQR
-776 ELLAPYTEK
+776 ELLAPYAEK
-785 YFAAVKGVWDSRSH
+785 YFAVVKGIWESRSH
-799 EMAQQIAVGLYPS
+799 EIAQQIAVGLYPAL
-812 VQVSADTLAK
+812 QVSEETLAA
-822 TDEWLASAEPSAAL
+822 TDAWMASAEPNAAL
-836 RRLISESRSGV
+836 RRLVSESRSGV
-847 ERALRAQARHGG
+847 ERALKAQAA
-859 VGGDALRRGKMA
+859 DA
-871 LPRARARKRR
+871 
-881 FRMEVSRST
+881 
-890 GTAAPTGETTSP
+890 AAG
-902 AAVARSG
+902 A
-909 PRPHQ
+909 
-914 GRGERRSLLAFR
+914 
-926 F
+926 

>member
-14 RAKLLTV
+14 RAMLLAV

-26 DLDLSGAV
+26 ELDLSGAQ

-43 TVRFDSAESGVGS
+43 TVRFDVTAGNGAES
-56 FIDLVAPAVQEV
+56 FIDLVAPAVHEV
-68 VLNGDSLDPAEVFK
+68 TLNGDSLDPAEVFA
-82 DSRIE
+82 DSRIA
-87 LAGILEGRNVL
+87 LPGLLHGRNVL

-121 QQAYLYTQF
+121 DQAYLYTQF

-154 VKAPSGWTVISNSP
+154 VKAPEGWTVVSNSP
-168 TPEPKDDVWEFEPTP
+168 TPEPQDNVWVFEPTP
-183 RISTYVTALILG
+183 RISTYITALIVG

-222 EFLDS
+222 EYLDA
-227 DAIFEVTRQGF
+227 DALFEVTRQGF
-238 EWFQEKFDYA
+238 DWFQEKFDYA

-286 DAAYEVRAETILH
+286 DAAYEVRAETVLH

-326 YTSIACQS
+326 YTSIACQAH
-334 YAPGSRWP
+334 APGSRWP
-342 HSWTTFANSMKTWAY
+342 HAWTTFANSMKTWAY

-366 PIMAQIND
+366 PIMAEIRD

-400 VGEDEFFRGVQA
+400 VGMDEFFRGVQA
-412 YFKAHAY
+412 YFKRHAY
-419 GNTQLSDL
+419 GNTRLSDL

-437 DLGTW
+437 DLKTW
-442 SQKWLQT
+442 SEKWLQT
-449 AGINVLRPEIETDAN
+449 AGINVLRPEIETDAD
-464 GVITSF
+464 GVVTSF

-490 PHRIAVGLYD
+490 PHRIAVGLYE
-500 LDDSAGGSGKLVRGE
+500 LDEASGKLVRDE

-526 EVAEL
+526 AVPQLA
-531 VGKRRPAVILLN
+531 GRRRPAVVLLN

-567 DFEASL
+567 DFESSL

-582 WDMTRDAELAAR
+582 WDMTRDAELPAR

-613 QSLHR
+613 QSLQR
-618 QVLTAVE
+618 QVKLAID
-625 LYADPNAREALL
+625 LYADPAAREALL
-637 TRWTDATLAHLRSSA
+637 ARWTDATLAHLRA
-652 GGSDHQLAWAR
+652 AAPGSDHQLAWAR

-674 LDLLEGL
+674 LDLLEAL
-681 LDGRESIEGLAVD
+681 LDGSQTVEGLVVD
-694 TELRWSFVQRLAA
+694 TELRWAFVQRLAA
-707 VGRFDEAEITS
+707 VGRFDEAEIAA
-718 EYERDRTAAGERHAA
+718 EYDRDRTAAGERHAA
-733 TARAARPTEEAK
+733 TARAARPTPEAK

-751 VVESDKLP
+751 VVDSDKLP
-759 NAVQE
+759 NALQE

-769 FVQFGQR
+769 FVQTDQR
-776 ELLAPYTEK
+776 ELLAPYTER
-785 YFAAVKGVWDSRSH
+785 YFEVVKDIWASRSH
-799 EMAQQIAVGLYPS
+799 EMAQQIAVGLYPA
-812 VQVSADTLAK
+812 VQVSQDTLDR
-822 TDEWLASAEPSAAL
+822 TDAWLASAEPNAAL
-836 RRLISESRSGV
+836 RRLVSESRAGV
-847 ERALRAQARHGG
+847 ERALRAQRA
-859 VGGDALRRGKMA
+859 DA
-871 LPRARARKRR
+871 
-881 FRMEVSRST
+881 
-890 GTAAPTGETTSP
+890 AAAE
-902 AAVARSG
+902 
-909 PRPHQ
+909 
-914 GRGERRSLLAFR
+914 
-926 F
+926 

>member
-1 MPGTNLTREEAQQ
+1 MPGTNLTREEAQR
-14 RAKLLTV
+14 RAQLLAV
-21 DSYEI
+21 ESYEI
-26 DLDLSGAV
+26 ELDLSGAQ

-43 TVRFDSAESGVGS
+43 TVRFDVTAENGAES
-56 FIDLVAPAVQEV
+56 FIDLVAPAVHEV
-68 VLNGDSLDPAEVFK
+68 TLNGDSLDPAEVFA
-82 DSRIE
+82 DSRIA
-87 LAGILEGRNVL
+87 LPGLLRGRNIL

-121 QQAYLYTQF
+121 DQAYLYTQF

-154 VKAPSGWTVISNSP
+154 VTAPEGWTVISNSP
-168 TPEPKDDVWEFEPTP
+168 TPEPQDNVWVFEPTP
-183 RISTYVTALILG
+183 RISTYITALIVG

-222 EFLDS
+222 EYLDS

-248 YPFKKY
+248 YPFEKY

-326 YTSIACQS
+326 YTSIACQ
-334 YAPGSRWP
+334 AAHPESRWP

-366 PIMAQIND
+366 PIMAEIND

-412 YFKAHAY
+412 YFKAHAF
-419 GNTQLSDL
+419 GNTRLSDL

-437 DLGTW
+437 DLKSW
-442 SQKWLQT
+442 SKAWLET
-449 AGINVLRPEIETDAN
+449 AGINVLRPEIETDSD
-464 GVITSF
+464 GVVTSF

-490 PHRIAVGLYD
+490 PHRVAVGLYD
-500 LDDSAGGSGKLVRGE
+500 LDEASGKLVRRE
-515 RIELDVDGELT
+515 RVELDVDGELT
-526 EVAEL
+526 AVPQL
-531 VGKRRPAVILLN
+531 VGQQRPAVILLN

-567 DFEASL
+567 DFESSL

-613 QSLHR
+613 QSLQR
-618 QVLTAVE
+618 QVKLAID
-625 LYADPNAREALL
+625 LYADPAAREALL
-637 TRWTDATLAHLRSSA
+637 ARWTDATLAHLRA
-652 GGSDHQLAWAR
+652 AAPGSDHQLAWAR

-674 LDLLEGL
+674 LDLLDAL
-681 LDGRESIEGLAVD
+681 LDGSQTIEGLAVD
-694 TELRWSFVQRLAA
+694 TELRWAFVQRLAA
-707 VGRFDEAEITS
+707 VGRFDEAEIAG
-718 EYERDRTAAGERHAA
+718 EYERDRTAAGERHAT
-733 TARAARPTEEAK
+733 TARAARPTAEAK
-745 AEAWAS
+745 AEAWES
-751 VVESDKLP
+751 VVDSDKLP

-764 AVIGG
+764 AVIAG
-769 FVQFGQR
+769 FVQTDQR
-776 ELLAPYTEK
+776 EVLAPYAER
-785 YFAAVKGVWDSRSH
+785 YFEVVKDIWESRSH
-799 EMAQQIAVGLYPS
+799 EMAQQIAVGLYPT
-812 VQVSADTLAK
+812 VQVSQETLDR
-822 TDEWLASAEPSAAL
+822 TDAWLTSAEPTAAL
-836 RRLISESRSGV
+836 RRLVSESRAGV
-847 ERALRAQARHGG
+847 ERALRAQRA
-859 VGGDALRRGKMA
+859 DA
-871 LPRARARKRR
+871 
-881 FRMEVSRST
+881 
-890 GTAAPTGETTSP
+890 AAGE
-902 AAVARSG
+902 
-909 PRPHQ
+909 
-914 GRGERRSLLAFR
+914 
-926 F
+926 

>member
-1 MPGTNLTREEAQQ
+1 MPGTNLTREEAQR

-26 DLDLSGAV
+26 DLDLSGAQ
-34 EGGTYRSVT
+34 EGGTYRSAT
-43 TVRFDSAESGVGS
+43 TVRFDSAEEGAET
-56 FIDLVAPAVQEV
+56 FIDLVAPAVHRV
-68 VLNGDSLDPAEVFK
+68 VLNGEPLDAAEVFR
-82 DSRIE
+82 DSRIA
-87 LAGILEGRNVL
+87 LPGLREGRNEL
-98 RVVADCA
+98 TVVADCA

-121 QQAYLYTQF
+121 DQAYLYTQF

-143 QPDLKATFQFT
+143 QPDLKATFRFT
-154 VKAPSGWTVISNSP
+154 VKAPAGWSVISNSP
-168 TPEPKDDVWEFEPTP
+168 TPEPKDDVWYFEPTP
-183 RISTYVTALILG
+183 RVSTYVTALIVG
-195 PYHSVHSVYE
+195 PYHSVHSRYE
-205 KDGQSVPL
+205 KDGQVVPL

-222 EFLDS
+222 EYLDAE
-227 DAIFEVTRQGF
+227 AIFEVTRQGF
-238 EWFQEKFDYA
+238 DWFQEKFDYA
-248 YPFKKY
+248 YPFAKY

-286 DAAYEVRAETILH
+286 DAAYETRAETILH

-326 YTSIACQS
+326 FTSIACQAD
-334 YAPGSRWP
+334 APGSRWP

-366 PIMAQIND
+366 PIMAEIGD

-412 YFKAHAY
+412 YFKRHAF
-419 GNTQLSDL
+419 GNTRLSDL

-437 DLGTW
+437 DLKTW
-442 SQKWLQT
+442 SKAWLET
-449 AGINVLRPEIETDAN
+449 AGINVLRPEISVDAD

-470 AIRQEAPAL
+470 AVRQEAPAL

-490 PHRIAVGLYD
+490 PHRIAIGLYEHRD
-500 LDDSAGGSGKLVRGE
+500 GSLVRTD
-515 RIELDVDGELT
+515 RIELDVEAAGLT
-526 EVAEL
+526 AVDAL
-531 VGKRRPAVILLN
+531 VGRRRPAVVLLN

-555 EQSLAFVTEHLG
+555 EESLRTVTQHLG
-567 DFEASL
+567 DFTESL

-582 WDMTRDAELAAR
+582 WDMTRDGELATHA
-594 DYLSLVLS
+594 YLELVLS
-602 GIGKESDIGVV
+602 GISKESDIGVV

-618 QVLTAVE
+618 QVKLALD
-625 LYADPNAREALL
+625 LYAAPERREAALA
-637 TRWTDATLAHLRSSA
+637 RWTEATLAHLRTA
-652 GGSDHQLAWAR
+652 EPGGDHQLAWAR
-663 AFAATARTPEQ
+663 AFAATARTPQQ
-674 LDLLEGL
+674 LDLLTGL
-681 LDGRESIEGLAVD
+681 LEGSETIEGLTVD
-694 TELRWSFVQRLAA
+694 TELRWAFVERLAA
-707 VGRFDEAEITS
+707 TGVYDEAEIAT

-751 VVESDKLP
+751 VVESDHLP

-764 AVIGG
+764 AVIAG
-769 FVQFGQR
+769 FVQTDQR
-776 ELLAPYTEK
+776 ELLAPYAERF
-785 YFAAVKGVWDSRSH
+785 FAAVKGVWESRSH

-812 VQVSADTLAK
+812 LQVSRATLDA
-822 TDEWLASAEPSAAL
+822 TDAWLASAGPSAAL
-836 RRLISESRSGV
+836 RRLVSESRAGV
-847 ERALRAQARHGG
+847 ERALRAQAAD
-859 VGGDALRRGKMA
+859 V
-871 LPRARARKRR
+871 
-881 FRMEVSRST
+881 
-890 GTAAPTGETTSP
+890 
-902 AAVARSG
+902 
-909 PRPHQ
+909 
-914 GRGERRSLLAFR
+914 
-926 F
+926 

>member
-1 MPGTNLTREEAQQ
+1 MPGTNLTRDEAQQ
-14 RAKLLTV
+14 RAQLLSV
-21 DSYEI
+21 DGYEI
-26 DLDLSGAV
+26 DLDLSGAQ
-34 EGGTYRSVT
+34 EGGTYRSTT
-43 TVRFDSAESGVGS
+43 TVRFDVARAGADS
-56 FIDLVAPAVQEV
+56 FIDLVAPAVHKV
-68 VLNGDSLDPAEVFK
+68 ALNGELLDPASVFE
-82 DSRIE
+82 DSRIV
-87 LAGILEGRNVL
+87 LPGLRAGRNELV
-98 RVVADCA
+98 VVADCA

-154 VKAPSGWTVISNSP
+154 VRAPEGWTVISNSP
-168 TPEPKDDVWEFEPTP
+168 TPEPADNIWRFEPTP
-183 RISTYVTALILG
+183 RISTYVTALIVG
-195 PYHSVHSVYE
+195 PYHSVHSTYE
-205 KDGQSVPL
+205 KDGRTVPL

-222 EFLDS
+222 EHLDA

-238 EWFQEKFDYA
+238 DWFQEKFDYA
-248 YPFKKY
+248 YPFAKY

-277 QYVFRSKVT
+277 QYIFRSKVT

-326 YTSIACQS
+326 YTSIACQA

-366 PIMAQIND
+366 PIMAEIRD

-400 VGEDEFFRGVQA
+400 VGMEEFFKGVQA
-412 YFKAHAY
+412 YFKRHAY
-419 GNTQLSDL
+419 GNTRLSDL

-437 DLGTW
+437 DLATW
-442 SQKWLQT
+442 SKKWLET
-449 AGINVLRPEIETDAN
+449 AGINILRPEIEVGAD

-470 AIRQEAPAL
+470 AVRQEAPAL

-484 GEPTLR
+484 GEPVLR
-490 PHRIAVGLYD
+490 PHRIAIGAYE
-500 LDDSAGGSGKLVRGE
+500 LDGSGKLVRTE

-526 EVAEL
+526 AVPQL
-531 VGKRRPAVILLN
+531 VGKRRPAVVLLN

-555 EQSLAFVTEHLG
+555 EESLKVVTEHLG
-567 DFEASL
+567 DFTESL
-573 PRALCWASA
+573 PRALSWASA
-582 WDMTRDAELAAR
+582 WDMTRDGELATR

-602 GIGKESDIGVV
+602 GVGKESDIGVV

-618 QVLTAVE
+618 QVKLALD
-625 LYADPNAREALL
+625 LYAAPEWRETGLAA
-637 TRWTDATLAHLRSSA
+637 WTEAALAHLRA
-652 GGSDHQLAWAR
+652 AEPGSDHQLAWAR
-663 AFAATARTPEQ
+663 AFAAAARTDEQ
-674 LDLLEGL
+674 LALLQGL
-681 LDGRESIEGLAVD
+681 LDGTEEIPGLAVD
-694 TELRWSFVQRLAA
+694 TELRWSLLHRLAA
-707 VGRFDEAEITS
+707 TGRADEQAIAAEL
-718 EYERDRTAAGERHAA
+718 ERDRTSAGERYAA
-733 TARAARPTEEAK
+733 AARAARPTAEAK

-764 AVIGG
+764 SVIGG
-769 FVQFGQR
+769 FVQTDQR
-776 ELLAPYTEK
+776 ELLAPYTMK
-785 YFAAVKGVWDSRSH
+785 YFAAVKEIWEARSH

-812 VQVSADTLAK
+812 LQVSQETLDATDAWLDAAD
-822 TDEWLASAEPSAAL
+822 PSPAL
-836 RRLISESRSGV
+836 RRLVTESRAGI
-847 ERALRAQARHGG
+847 ERALKAQAA
-859 VGGDALRRGKMA
+859 DA
-871 LPRARARKRR
+871 
-881 FRMEVSRST
+881 
-890 GTAAPTGETTSP
+890 AAG
-902 AAVARSG
+902 AA
-909 PRPHQ
+909 
-914 GRGERRSLLAFR
+914 
-926 F
+926 

>member
-1 MPGTNLTREEAQQ
+1 MPGTNLTREEAQA
-14 RAKLLTV
+14 RARLLTV

-26 DLDLSGAV
+26 DLDLTGAQ

-43 TVRFDSAESGVGS
+43 TVRFDSAEDGAET
-56 FIDLVAPAVQEV
+56 FIDLVAPAVHEV
-68 VLNGDSLDPAEVFK
+68 VLNGKSLDVAAIFR
-82 DSRIE
+82 DSRIALSHLHAGPNE
-87 LAGILEGRNVL
+87 LK
-98 RVVADCA
+98 VVADCS

-111 GLHRFVDPVD
+111 GLHRFIDPVD

-154 VKAPSGWTVISNSP
+154 VRAPEGWTVISNSP
-168 TPEPKDDVWEFEPTP
+168 TPEPKDNVWAFEPTP
-183 RISTYVTALILG
+183 RISTYITALIVG
-195 PYHSVHSVYE
+195 PYHSVHSSYE

-222 EFLDS
+222 EYLDA

-238 EWFQEKFDYA
+238 DWFQEKFDYA
-248 YPFKKY
+248 YPFAKY

-286 DAAYEVRAETILH
+286 DAAYERRAETILH

-326 YTSIACQS
+326 YTSVACQA
-334 YAPGSRWP
+334 YAPGTRWP
-342 HSWTTFANSMKTWAY
+342 NAWTTFANSEKTWAY

-366 PIMAQIND
+366 PIMAQIRD

-400 VGEDEFFRGVQA
+400 VGMDEFFRGVQA
-412 YFKAHAY
+412 YFKRHAF
-419 GNTQLSDL
+419 GNTRLTDL

-437 DLGTW
+437 DLKTW
-442 SQKWLQT
+442 SKAWLET
-449 AGINVLRPEIETDAN
+449 AGINILRPVIDTDAS

-470 AIRQEAPAL
+470 AVKQEAPAL

-484 GEPTLR
+484 GEPLLR
-490 PHRIAVGLYD
+490 PHRIAIGFYD
-500 LDDSAGGSGKLVRGE
+500 LRDGALVRTE
-515 RIELDVDGELT
+515 RVELDVDGELT
-526 EVAEL
+526 AVPEL
-531 VGKRRPAVILLN
+531 VGKQRPAVALLN

-555 EQSLAFVTEHLG
+555 DESLRTVTEHLG
-567 DFEASL
+567 DFTESL

-582 WDMTRDAELAAR
+582 WDMTRDGELATR

-618 QVLTAVE
+618 QVKLAID
-625 LYADPNAREALL
+625 LYAAPEWREAGL
-637 TRWTDATLAHLRSSA
+637 TQWTDATLAHLRA
-652 GGSDHQLAWAR
+652 AEPGSDHQLAWAR
-663 AFAATARTPEQ
+663 AFAATARTPQQ
-674 LDLLEGL
+674 LELLAALLEG
-681 LDGRESIEGLAVD
+681 RETIEGLVVD
-694 TELRWSFVQRLAA
+694 TELRWAFVERLAA
-707 VGRFDEAEITS
+707 TGDFDEEEIAAEL
-718 EYERDRTAAGERHAA
+718 ERDKTAAGERHAA
-733 TARAARPTEEAK
+733 TARAARPTADAK

-764 AVIGG
+764 AVIAG
-769 FVQFGQR
+769 FVQTDQR
-776 ELLAPYTEK
+776 ELLAAYTERF
-785 YFAAVKGVWDSRSH
+785 FAAVKGVWESRSH
-799 EMAQQIAVGLYPS
+799 EIAQQIAIGLYPS
-812 VQVSADTLAK
+812 LQVSQETLDA
-822 TDEWLASAEPSAAL
+822 TEAWLESAAPNAAL
-836 RRLISESRSGV
+836 RRLISESRAGI
-847 ERALRAQARHGG
+847 ERALKAQAA
-859 VGGDALRRGKMA
+859 DA
-871 LPRARARKRR
+871 
-881 FRMEVSRST
+881 
-890 GTAAPTGETTSP
+890 AA
-902 AAVARSG
+902 A
-909 PRPHQ
+909 
-914 GRGERRSLLAFR
+914 
-926 F
+926 

>member
-26 DLDLSGAV
+26 DLDLSGAQ

-43 TVRFDSAESGVGS
+43 TVRFDVAEGGADS
-56 FIDLVAPAVQEV
+56 FIDLVAPTVHEV
-68 VLNGDSLDPAEVFK
+68 TLNGDALDAAEVFE
-82 DSRIE
+82 DSRIA
-87 LAGILEGRNVL
+87 LPGLLQGRNVL

-154 VKAPSGWTVISNSP
+154 VQAPEGWTVISNSP
-168 TPEPKDDVWEFEPTP
+168 TPEPKDNVWSFEPTP
-183 RISTYVTALILG
+183 RISTYITALIVG

-286 DAAYEVRAETILH
+286 DAAYLGRAETILH

-326 YTSIACQS
+326 YTSIACQAH
-334 YAPGSRWP
+334 APGTRWP
-342 HSWTTFANSMKTWAY
+342 QAWTTFANQMKTWAY

-366 PIMAQIND
+366 PIMAEIRD

-400 VGEDEFFRGVQA
+400 VGMDEFFKGVQA
-412 YFKAHAY
+412 YFKRHAF
-419 GNTQLSDL
+419 GNTRLTDL

-437 DLGTW
+437 DLKTW
-442 SQKWLQT
+442 SKLWLQT
-449 AGINVLRPEIETDAN
+449 AGINILRPEIVTDAD

-479 PAGAK
+479 PAGAQ

-490 PHRIAVGLYD
+490 PHRIAVGLYN
-500 LDDSAGGSGKLVRGE
+500 LDETSGKLLRDE

-526 EVAEL
+526 PVQQL
-531 VGKRRPAVILLN
+531 VGTRRPDVILLN

-555 EQSLAFVTEHLG
+555 EQSLAVVTEHLG

-573 PRALCWASA
+573 PRALCWASS
-582 WDMTRDAELAAR
+582 WDMTRDAELATR

-613 QSLHR
+613 QSLQR
-618 QVLTAVE
+618 QVKLAIE
-625 LYADPNAREALL
+625 LYAAPATREALL
-637 TRWTDATLAHLRSSA
+637 TRWTDATLAHLRA
-652 GGSDHQLAWAR
+652 AEPGSDHQLAWAR
-663 AFAATARTPEQ
+663 AFAAAARTPEQ
-674 LDLLEGL
+674 LDLLDAL
-681 LDGRESIEGLAVD
+681 LDGSQTIEGLAVD
-694 TELRWSFVQRLAA
+694 TELRWAFVQRLAA
-707 VGRFDEAEITS
+707 VGRFDETEIAG
-718 EYERDRTAAGERHAA
+718 EYERDKTAAGERHAA
-733 TARAARPTEEAK
+733 TARAGRPTAEAK

-769 FVQFGQR
+769 FVQTDQR
-776 ELLAPYTEK
+776 ELLAAYTDK
-785 YFAAVKGVWDSRSH
+785 YFEVVKDVWDSRSH
-799 EMAQQIAVGLYPS
+799 EIAQQIAVGLYPALQIS
-812 VQVSADTLAK
+812 EETLRK
-822 TDEWLASAEPSAAL
+822 TDDWLSAAQPNAAL
-836 RRLISESRSGV
+836 RRLVSESRAGV
-847 ERALRAQARHGG
+847 ERALRAQEA
-859 VGGDALRRGKMA
+859 DA
-871 LPRARARKRR
+871 
-881 FRMEVSRST
+881 
-890 GTAAPTGETTSP
+890 AAE
-902 AAVARSG
+902 
-909 PRPHQ
+909 
-914 GRGERRSLLAFR
+914 
-926 F
+926 

>member
-1 MPGTNLTREEAQQ
+1 MTREEAQQ

-26 DLDLSGAV
+26 DLDLSGAQ

-43 TVRFDSAESGVGS
+43 TVRFDSVENGAES
-56 FIDLVAPAVQEV
+56 FIDLVAPTVHEV
-68 VLNGDSLDPAEVFK
+68 VLNGDHLDPDQVFK
-82 DSRIE
+82 DSRIA
-87 LAGILEGRNVL
+87 LPGILEGRNVL

-154 VKAPSGWTVISNSP
+154 VKAPTGWTVISNSP
-168 TPEPKDDVWEFEPTP
+168 TPEPKDDTWVFEPTP
-183 RISTYVTALILG
+183 RISTYITALIVG

-205 KDGQSVPL
+205 KDGRSVPL

-222 EFLDS
+222 EYLDS
-227 DAIFEVTRQGF
+227 DAIFEVTRLGF
-238 EWFQEKFDYA
+238 DWFQEKFDYA

-286 DAAYEVRAETILH
+286 DAAYEMRAETILH

-326 YTSIACQS
+326 YTSIACLS
-334 YAPGSRWP
+334 YAPESRWP
-342 HSWTTFANSMKTWAY
+342 HSWTTFANQMKTWAY

-366 PIMAQIND
+366 PIMAEIRD

-400 VGEDEFFRGVQA
+400 VGMDEFFRGVQA
-412 YFKAHAY
+412 YFKTHAY
-419 GNTQLSDL
+419 GNTRLSDL

-437 DLGTW
+437 DLKNW
-442 SQKWLQT
+442 SENWLQT
-449 AGINVLRPEIETDAN
+449 AGINILRPEIETDAN
-464 GVITSF
+464 GVVTSF

-479 PAGAK
+479 PVGAK

-490 PHRIAVGLYD
+490 PHRIAIGLYD
-500 LDDSAGGSGKLVRGE
+500 LDSSEGASGKLMRDDESG

-526 EVAEL
+526 PVPQL
-531 VGKRRPAVILLN
+531 VGKRRPAVVLLN

-555 EQSLAFVTEHLG
+555 EQSLAFVTQHLG

-582 WDMTRDAELAAR
+582 WDMTRDAELATR

-618 QVLTAVE
+618 QVKLALD
-625 LYADPNAREALL
+625 LYADPAWRETGL
-637 TRWTDATLAHLRSSA
+637 TRWTVAALEHLRA
-652 GGSDHQLAWAR
+652 AEPGSDHQLAWAR

-681 LDGRESIEGLAVD
+681 LSGRETIEGLAVD
-694 TELRWSFVQRLAA
+694 TELRWTFVQQLVVA
-707 VGRFDEAEITS
+707 GRFDEAEITA
-718 EYERDRTAAGERHAA
+718 EYERDKTAAGERHAA
-733 TARAARPTEEAK
+733 TARAARPTEAAK

-769 FVQFGQR
+769 FVQTDQR

-785 YFAAVKGVWDSRSH
+785 YFAAVKDVWESRSH
-799 EMAQQIAVGLYPS
+799 EMAQQIAVGLYPV
-812 VQVSADTLAK
+812 VQVSQDTLDR
-822 TDEWLASAEPSAAL
+822 TDAWLASAEPNAAL
-836 RRLISESRSGV
+836 RRLVSESRSGV
-847 ERALRAQARHGG
+847 ERALKAQAA
-859 VGGDALRRGKMA
+859 DA
-871 LPRARARKRR
+871 
-881 FRMEVSRST
+881 
-890 GTAAPTGETTSP
+890 AATQE
-902 AAVARSG
+902 
-909 PRPHQ
+909 
-914 GRGERRSLLAFR
+914 
-926 F
+926 